1 MPNSYI
7 GKMATIL
14 WLQPLWAHRDK
25 IPQYCNSTWKPMSE
39 SSSAIKRYGNRY
51 SDKLYPNT
59 CCLFFLDAYCVGKH
73 QILRK
78 SSNFHKIP
86 LVNHWIFRK
95 ISYLCPRIEAF
106 FAYCKI
112 QKRAEVRSFPYCY
125 LYNIG
130 KRPTSWFSI
139 KVQFRASYRFYLH
152 MGYKV
157 IGRDEF
163 DSFGK
168 SFPIIHLQQP
178 SLPDSKLWIYALQY
192 RIWWMVWG

>member
-25 IPQYCNSTWKPMSE
+25 TPQYSNSTWKPMSE

-51 SDKLYPNT
+51 SDKLYPNI
-59 CCLFFLDAYCVGKH
+59 CCLFLDAYCVGKH

-139 KVQFRASYRFYLH
+139 KVQFRASYPSLTQRT
-152 MGYKV
+152 
-157 IGRDEF
+157 GRLILV
-163 DSFGK
+163 K
-168 SFPIIHLQQP
+168 SFSYTI
-178 SLPDSKLWIYALQY
+178 
-192 RIWWMVWG
+192 